1 MTTKKDDNINSSEQL
16 SSSEEKLIAINFRP
30 IQGSTSRSSI
40 RLSPLKVTVGLG
52 FLVSML
58 IMWFLLTAK
67 SLIISIS
74 PPEAEPRINIY
85 GGLNF
90 QLSDN
95 YLIRPGGYSLKALA
109 PGYVDLNHIF
119 SVDEKDHTK
128 IELTMKKKPG
138 HLEITTEPSGSEI
151 LMNNKLVGLAPFNI
165 KSLQSGEHSINL
177 NLPRYKTKRLNV
189 QIKGLD
195 IQQNLHVDLEPNW
208 GFIEL
213 SSSPTGAQIRID
225 GKFAGITPFTAPIL
239 SSGELVSISFDGYK
253 TWSKKLSVNSN
264 ETKKLST
271 VSLEPVD
278 GVINLVTSPPEATVT
293 MDGEY
298 IGNTPLTLYLDAQ
311 EEHSISIFL
320 NGYLIQKKSISLS
333 SGEERNITLK
343 LKPDIGIIKV
353 LVSPKD
359 SSVWIEKK
367 LLGIGD
373 GSFELPSH
381 PQLLE
386 IKRAGYETYKKN
398 IIPQPQFEQTIKV
411 QLLTKE
417 EAYWANIPREIVT
430 INNHVLKYFRP
441 KGDFLMG
448 APRQENGRR
457 ANEVLRK
464 VNITRP
470 FYIANKEVT
479 NKQYWQFQKHSS
491 RHFRGKTLDMPEQ
504 PVVNISWEQAA
515 LYCNW
520 LSKIDR
526 LDPFYKERNGKITG
540 SYINSTG
547 YRLPTEAEWSWV
559 ARFQEPVIQPES
571 FGDYF
576 STKNKSGNF
585 ADLSASDILSSV
597 IPLYDDGAETTAVVG
612 SFDANSKGLYDLQG
626 NVSEWVHDFYEI
638 KFNLNDE
645 TEIDPMGPKTGEF
658 KTIRGSSWRD
668 SDISTLRPT
677 YRDMGNNPSDD
688 VGFRIARYIK
698 PVAKK

>member
-1 MTTKKDDNINSSEQL
+1 MTTKKDDKINSPEQL
-16 SSSEEKLIAINFRP
+16 SSSEEKLVAINFQP
-30 IQGSTSRSSI
+30 IQGSKSRPSI
-40 RLSPLKVTVGLG
+40 SLSPLKVTIGLG
-52 FLVSML
+52 FLISIL

-74 PPEAEPRINIY
+74 PSEAKSRINIY

-95 YLIRPGGYSLKALA
+95 YLVRPGSYSLKALA
-109 PGYVDLNHIF
+109 PGYVDLNHTF
-119 SVDEKDHTK
+119 SVNEKDHTQ

-138 HLEITTEPSGSEI
+138 HLKLTTKPLGGEI
-151 LMNNKLVGLAPFNI
+151 LVNNKLVGVAPFNI
-165 KSLQSGEHSINL
+165 KSLQSGEYRINV
-177 NLPRYKTKRLNV
+177 NLPRYKTKSLDV

-195 IQQNLHVDLEPNW
+195 IQQNLHIDLEPDW

-213 SSSPTGAQIRID
+213 SSSPTGAQIKID

-239 SSGELVSISFDGYK
+239 STGELVSISFDGYK
-253 TWSKKLSVNSN
+253 TWTKKLSVNSN
-264 ETKKLST
+264 ETKKIST
-271 VSLEPVD
+271 VTLKPAD
-278 GVINLVTSPPEATVT
+278 GVINLVTAPSGATIT
-293 MDGEY
+293 MNEEY
-298 IGNTPLTLYLDAQ
+298 IGNTPLTLYLEAQ

-320 NGYLIQKKSISLS
+320 NGYLTQKKSVFLS
-333 SGEERNITLK
+333 SGEKRNITLD

-359 SSVWIEKK
+359 SSVWIDKK
-367 LLGIGD
+367 LLSIGD
-373 GSFELPSH
+373 GSFQLPSH

-386 IKRAGYETYKKN
+386 IKRDGYATYKKN
-398 IIPQPQFEQTIKV
+398 IAPQPQFEQIIKV

-417 EAYWANIPREIVT
+417 QAYWASIPREIFT
-430 INNHVLKYFRP
+430 INNHALKYFRP

-448 APRQENGRR
+448 APRQESGRR

-464 VNITRP
+464 VRITLP
-470 FYIANKEVT
+470 FYIATKEVT

-491 RHFRGKTLDMPEQ
+491 RHFSGKTLDMPEQ

-520 LSKIDR
+520 LSKTDG
-526 LDPFYKERNGKITG
+526 LDPFYEERNGKITG
-540 SYINSTG
+540 SYINNTG

-559 ARFQEPVIQPES
+559 SRLQETIIQPES

-576 STKNKSGNF
+576 PPKNKSGNF
-585 ADLSASDILSSV
+585 ADVSASNILSSV
-597 IPLYDDGAETTAVVG
+597 IPLYNDGAATTAIVG
-612 SFDANSKGLYDLQG
+612 SFDANEKGLYDLQG

-638 KFNLNDE
+638 KFNLNDK

-668 SDISTLRPT
+668 SDISSLRPT

-688 VGFRIARYIK
+688 VGFRIARYIE
-698 PVAKK
+698 PIAKK